1 MVQRRSLPKDFNP
14 LMTPEHTP
22 QLEILVERRRLGQTN
37 LSVKAERVNNANAT
51 KPDNLGVF
59 EYAHL
64 RAPLPKDLKGSE
76 IFAPNSNQAHPESY
90 FLMRP
95 QRRSSDGYVSATG
108 MFKVAFPWAKHSE
121 QESERKYLKGLS
133 TTSPDEVAGNA
144 WVEPEYGRHF
154 SSERTSAS
162 QLNLCVA
169 LQLAE
174 EYHIRPWIE
183 ALIDPEDIDKGAQ
196 DHKKSISPPPKFV
209 PSDTKGHH
217 PAPSATP
224 SRGRGRPRSSSPSK
238 IAMPSKK
245 EKTPRKARTTR
256 ATNVA
261 NANAASASLQADLDS
276 AAQAAESVASED
288 LSDGPHFTSGPHVT
302 DTANRL
308 DPNLGGGIDLLGP
321 SETANVGIDSQVETN
336 GVFEKTRT
344 SLTFELPSGAP
355 EYPTV
360 ESTEDMMAKA
370 KQMVEEARKL
380 DGPTT
385 NGTKTSKRKAEE
397 LEEDDDDDDKDSKLP
412 PAKRAR
418 VLEVALKKEKVRS
431 RALMGLATTLAIG
444 AIIPYVF

>member
-1 MVQRRSLPKDFNP
+1 MVQKRSLPKDLNP

-37 LSVKAERVNNANAT
+37 LSVKAERVNQVNAS

-59 EYAHL
+59 DYAHL

-76 IFAPNSNQAHPESY
+76 IFAPNSNQAHPETY
-90 FLMRP
+90 FLM
-95 QRRSSDGYVSATG
+95 RRSSDGYVSATG

-121 QESERKYLKGLS
+121 QETERKYLKGLS
-133 TTSPDEVAGNA
+133 TTSPDEIAGNA
-144 WVEPEYGRHF
+144 WVEPEY
-154 SSERTSAS
+154 
-162 QLNLCVA
+162 A
-169 LQLAE
+169 LQLAD

-196 DHKKSISPPPKFV
+196 DLKKSISPPPKFV
-209 PSDTKGHH
+209 LSDSKGHL

-245 EKTPRKARTTR
+245 EKTPRKARATR

-261 NANAASASLQADLDS
+261 NANAASASLQAELDS
-276 AAQAAESVASED
+276 AVKAAGSVTSED
-288 LSDGPHFTSGPHVT
+288 VSDGPQFTSGPHAT

-308 DPNLGGGIDLLGP
+308 DPNVGGGGLDFLGP
-321 SETANVGIDSQVETN
+321 TETASVDIDSQVETN
-336 GVFEKTRT
+336 GDFEKTRT
-344 SLTFELPSGAP
+344 SLKFELPAGAP

-370 KQMVEEARKL
+370 KKMVEEAKKL
-380 DGPTT
+380 DGPTS
-385 NGTKTSKRKAEE
+385 NGTKASKRKADE
-397 LEEDDDDDDKDSKLP
+397 LEEDDDDEEDKDSELP

-418 VLEVALKKEKVRS
+418 VLEVGLKKEKVRS
-431 RALMGLATTLAIG
+431 RALIGLATTLAIG